1 MAKQFIATT
10 LMDGYADGPHITE
23 AQTGIAN
30 QGLYGPDDYVL
41 DEGKKAEAQILT
53 NNSVRVFDATFVI
66 QGRRDVMAAN
76 AYADVTIANGEQG
89 MYRNDIIV
97 RKYEKD
103 EVTEIEN
110 TSFDV
115 IKGTPSSGVATDPEI
130 PTGDIRTGA
139 TMHNMALYRV
149 KLEGLNIVALEPMF
163 KVLYNM
169 ADIKKELELLN
180 GNIRIE
186 KFSAGGIGINSPTWK
201 VIFSN
206 IYKQEKIVHFMA
218 QAYTTAQTVAN
229 AEYIVFNLPE
239 ELKPLYNYG
248 VTATAS
254 DANGNNSCAC
264 YSNVNTS
271 GALKVKIPSSTCKYV
286 IFNAIWFTD

>member
-1 MAKQFIATT
+1 MSE
-10 LMDGYADGPHITE
+10 L
-23 AQTGIAN
+23 
-30 QGLYGPDDYVL
+30 DDHFARTY
-41 DEGKKAEAQILT
+41 K
-53 NNSVRVFDATFVI
+53 
-66 QGRRDVMAAN
+66 
-76 AYADVTIANGEQG
+76 VTS
-89 MYRNDIIV
+89 Y
-97 RKYEKD
+97 
-103 EVTEIEN
+103 
-110 TSFDV
+110 
-115 IKGTPSSGVATDPEI
+115 
-130 PTGDIRTGA
+130 
-139 TMHNMALYRV
+139 
-149 KLEGLNIVALEPMF
+149 
-163 KVLYNM
+163 
-169 ADIKKELELLN
+169 LLN

-254 DANGNNSCAC
+254 DANGNNACAC

>member
-1 MAKQFIATT
+1 MNVAAESLSRARIRK
-10 LMDGYADGPHITE
+10 ITE
-23 AQTGIAN
+23 KLRELIGCSEKAYFPIVEFIEWIMGDPEN
-30 QGLYGPDDYVL
+30 DFDYEIV
-41 DEGKKAEAQILT
+41 EAQEMQ
-53 NNSVRVFDATFVI
+53 D
-66 QGRRDVMAAN
+66 
-76 AYADVTIANGEQG
+76 
-89 MYRNDIIV
+89 MYGNM
-97 RKYEKD
+97 
-103 EVTEIEN
+103 N
-110 TSFDV
+110 T
-115 IKGTPSSGVATDPEI
+115 
-130 PTGDIRTGA
+130 
-139 TMHNMALYRV
+139 
-149 KLEGLNIVALEPMF
+149 GLNVMKIREDVYIGA
-163 KVLYNM
+163 
-169 ADIKKELELLN
+169 IN

-218 QAYTTAQTVAN
+218 QAYTTVQTVAN

-254 DANGNNSCAC
+254 DANGNNACAC